1 LGISGNHQETNHGNH
16 SPEFLELERKK
27 RYGFINKMEEL
38 DTVYRIKLFF
48 PTIIPPSELG
58 QKLGISGEMPDYQ
71 YDISLEEGVLTVKA
85 RLTDEN
91 TLKLTGIVNSFPDR
105 FYKEFVFEK
114 PVEGFDSSYQDKV
127 LEIRLNKS

>member
-1 LGISGNHQETNHGNH
+1 MNQNSHT
-16 SPEFLELERKK
+16 PEFLELERKK

-38 DTVYRIKLFF
+38 DAVYRIKLFF

-58 QKLGISGEMPDYQ
+58 RKLGISGEMPDYQ
-71 YDISLEEGVLTVKA
+71 YDISIEEGVLTVKA

-114 PVEGFDSSYQDKV
+114 PVDGFDSSYQEKV
-127 LEIRLNKS
+127 LEIRVNKS